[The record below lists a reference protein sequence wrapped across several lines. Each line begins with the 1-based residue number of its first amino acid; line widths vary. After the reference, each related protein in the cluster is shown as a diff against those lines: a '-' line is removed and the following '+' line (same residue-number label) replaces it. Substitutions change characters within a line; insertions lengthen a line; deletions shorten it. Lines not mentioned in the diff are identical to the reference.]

1 MEITIGSSDDG
12 LFSIQ
17 FILNV
22 RIVEVCVMDYLSLRW
37 MDSSSKPQKSD
48 DDYSFAVNETQKNG
62 YHQIG

>member
-1 MEITIGSSDDG
+1 
-12 LFSIQ
+12 
-17 FILNV
+17 
-22 RIVEVCVMDYLSLRW
+22 MDYLSLRW